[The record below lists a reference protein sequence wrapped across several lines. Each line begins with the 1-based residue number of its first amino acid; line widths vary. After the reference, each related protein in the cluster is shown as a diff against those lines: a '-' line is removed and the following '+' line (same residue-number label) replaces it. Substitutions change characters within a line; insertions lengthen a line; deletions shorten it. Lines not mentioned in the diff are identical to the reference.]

1 MNHWNII
8 LGIGTILGLYFFR
21 KIKPTYLKVIFIG
34 LCLSFALPYFEKQ
47 EITNIG
53 YFGFGFFSLLYLIH
67 CIIKKRI
74 LNIIISLFAF
84 FSFFSMYMG
93 FPFANERKLMMII
106 PIITYFITFKKIR
119 QYENEISILTILT
132 SYELAELMNIQ
143 FEQ

>member
-34 LCLSFALPYFEKQ
+34 FSISFALPYFEKQ

-53 YFGFGFFSLLYLIH
+53 YFGFGLFSILYLIH
-67 CIIKKRI
+67 CLIKKNI
-74 LNIIISLFAF
+74 PNIIISIFAF
-84 FSFFSMYMG
+84 FSFVSMYMG

-106 PIITYFITFKKIR
+106 PIITYFITLKKIR

-143 FEQ
+143 FE

>member
-8 LGIGTILGLYFFR
+8 LGIGTILGIYFFK
-21 KIKPTYLKVIFIG
+21 KIKPPFLKVIFIG
-34 LCLSFALPYFEKQ
+34 LCISFALPYFEKQ

-53 YFGFGFFSLLYLIH
+53 YFGFGIFSLLYLIH
-67 CIIKKRI
+67 CFIKKNI

-84 FSFFSMYMG
+84 FSFFSMYMS

-106 PIITYFITFKKIR
+106 PIITYFITLRKIL

-132 SYELAELMNIQ
+132 SYELAELMNLQ
-143 FEQ
+143 FEE

>member
-1 MNHWNII
+1 MNYWKIIIGLGII
-8 LGIGTILGLYFFR
+8 LGIYFFK
-21 KIKPTYLKVIFIG
+21 KISPKYLKFIFIG
-34 LCLSFALPYFEKQ
+34 LSISFALPYFEKQ
-47 EITNIG
+47 EITNVG
-53 YFGFGFFSLLYLIH
+53 YFGFGIFSLLYLIH
-67 CIIKKRI
+67 CLIKKST

-106 PIITYFITFKKIR
+106 PIITYFITLKKIR

-143 FEQ
+143 FE